1 VFFSVWIFSTP
12 RGFIYIL
19 KQYMPAFFPVTTYF
33 SAPYKAD
40 IYIGANLF
48 TKKEITELNEEE
60 IFNKVAKYFITD
72 LKGKAPE

>member
-1 VFFSVWIFSTP
+1 
-12 RGFIYIL
+12 
-19 KQYMPAFFPVTTYF
+19 MPAFFPVTTYF